1 MAHDGVVDVGALPRD
16 GLIGRWRC
24 ALVAGWRCGR
34 KLCLLGGRVDLIV
47 GWAPARRGD
56 VVLRALV
63 LDGWL
68 GDGSELGRLRGKL
81 CQRILALVVELLDLF
96 WAILQPDASSC

>member
-1 MAHDGVVDVGALPRD
+1 MVAAYID
-16 GLIGRWRC
+16 GL
-24 ALVAGWRCGR
+24 
-34 KLCLLGGRVDLIV
+34 VDLIV

-56 VVLRALV
+56 VVPRALV

-81 CQRILALVVELLDLF
+81 CQRILALVVELLHLF
-96 WAILQPDASSC
+96 GAILQPHASSCKDIFRDGLQH